1 MAISPVNF
9 VTAPPIEA
17 IAKSERIRRNEK
29 SSRKFKANAS
39 PGGLVRLP
47 EMPALITPE
56 ELASDETRAALQ
68 NLKLGG

>member
-1 MAISPVNF
+1 MAVPPVSF

-17 IAKSERIRRNEK
+17 IAAPERIRRNEK
-29 SSRKFKANAS
+29 SSRKFKANAPTS
-39 PGGLVRLP
+39 GPLSLP
-47 EMPALITPE
+47 IMDAVVMPE

>member
-1 MAISPVNF
+1 MAVSPVNF
-9 VTAPPIEA
+9 VLARPIEA
-17 IAKSERIRRNEK
+17 IAKSERIRRHEK
-29 SSRKFKANAS
+29 SSKKFKANAS
-39 PGGLVRLP
+39 SGGVHRLP